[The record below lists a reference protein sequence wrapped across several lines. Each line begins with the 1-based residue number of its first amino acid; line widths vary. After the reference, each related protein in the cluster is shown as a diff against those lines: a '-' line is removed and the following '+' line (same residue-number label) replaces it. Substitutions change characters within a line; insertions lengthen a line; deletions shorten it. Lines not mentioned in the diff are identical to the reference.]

1 MCEPVSESMSQ
12 REWKSQWV
20 YMRDRERGN
29 FKSES
34 ESSIREWE
42 TERVERK
49 RLRDSEIIREIVS
62 GKKRERDLVRKTM

>member
-1 MCEPVSESMSQ
+1 
-12 REWKSQWV
+12 
-20 YMRDRERGN
+20 MRDRERGN

-49 RLRDSEIIREIVS
+49 KLREGEISREIVS

>member
-1 MCEPVSESMSQ
+1 
-12 REWKSQWV
+12 
-20 YMRDRERGN
+20 MRDRERGN
-29 FKSES
+29 VKGES

-62 GKKRERDLVRKTM
+62 GKKRERFLVRKTV